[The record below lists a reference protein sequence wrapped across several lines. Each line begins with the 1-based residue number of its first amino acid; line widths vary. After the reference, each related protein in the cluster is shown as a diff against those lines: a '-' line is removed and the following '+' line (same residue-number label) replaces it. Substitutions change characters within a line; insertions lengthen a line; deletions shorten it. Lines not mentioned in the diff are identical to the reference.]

1 LHFLRYVKNSTY
13 VLRRKSKREL
23 AIDYSEHTGLT
34 FNGIF
39 EEDYLADIFNEGSFM
54 NLQIEEDINVNK
66 YINQLKSETEK
77 RILNLMILGCDL
89 DQIQS
94 KIKCSNRVNLRQKIH
109 NSRKHLFEIMKQN
122 GHFKEMDFTNVNCSK
137 LNHKYMDI
145 ENLRLDNKYLYVDY
159 PLQGSYV
166 ERIVF
171 LLKKHKHITE
181 SKLIGLIALNNGV
194 LGDRS
199 QLKNIKKYMDKA
211 LIELESMKVLH
222 IESKKEIFL
231 N

>member
-1 LHFLRYVKNSTY
+1 
-13 VLRRKSKREL
+13 
-23 AIDYSEHTGLT
+23 
-34 FNGIF
+34 
-39 EEDYLADIFNEGSFM
+39 
-54 NLQIEEDINVNK
+54 
-66 YINQLKSETEK
+66 
-77 RILNLMILGCDL
+77 
-89 DQIQS
+89 
-94 KIKCSNRVNLRQKIH
+94 
-109 NSRKHLFEIMKQN
+109 
-122 GHFKEMDFTNVNCSK
+122 
-137 LNHKYMDI
+137 MDI